1 MDAKLKQLESKLQE
15 TYDKGREKNVF
26 VGGYGGG
33 HLYAESYQAV
43 EQHEAER
50 RRLAKEVKK
59 ARAESKREHKALKRH
74 AQTVN
79 DAASWTAKAFSHS
92 HPWSPY
98 VTPHFTL
105 PFFLYIIE
113 IGFF

>member
-1 MDAKLKQLESKLQE
+1 MDAKLKKLESKLQE

-92 HPWSPY
+92 NP
-98 VTPHFTL
+98 L
-105 PFFLYIIE
+105 P
-113 IGFF
+113 